1 MLQVGQ
7 LAFHVLVLGCHLFD
21 AVMLLVLNLHNIAL
35 VATVD
40 SKLAAGL
47 MLSRVLLVKLS
58 LTAIV
63 DTLEHGVAALVLMLG
78 QIAVG

>member
-1 MLQVGQ
+1 
-7 LAFHVLVLGCHLFD
+7 
-21 AVMLLVLNLHNIAL
+21 MLLVLNLHNLAL
-35 VATVD
+35 VATLD

-47 MLSRVLLVKLS
+47 MLSSVLLVKLG

-78 QIAVG
+78 QIAVSHSMRAAFVSVLATGLKSG